1 MPERLLPNSMFINV
15 PPACEPVLLADDPAP
30 ALESKFIIWLRK
42 PEAPAL
48 LARVASMAVAPVVN
62 ACCTESVDSPR
73 FEANPRTTSGEMR
86 SFRESSNELIGF
98 PPDGKTIGNAGCS
111 TGPVALRKRKFQGP
125 EVWSRLAGATNLAQR
140 FQRRSARQFGD
151 STPETAAA
159 QSNRQSSHGVRPIR
173 RKEHARSTTSFGGG
187 NVRGNVRGRDS
198 TVPQSPNRR
207 RDAGADNCQVLVT
220 PAFIFLKTRHY
231 SCLHSSV
238 IFRSIDRLS

>member
-15 PPACEPVLLADDPAP
+15 PPACETVLLADDPAPAAAPIAPRAP

-42 PEAPAL
+42 PVSPAL
-48 LARVASMAVAPVVN
+48 LARVASMAVEPVVN

-98 PPDGKTIGNAGCS
+98 PPDGKTIGIAGCS

-159 QSNRQSSHGVRPIR
+159 QSNRESSHGVRPIR
-173 RKEHARSTTSFGGG
+173 RKAGKEHDEFWWWQCSG
-187 NVRGNVRGRDS
+187 
-198 TVPQSPNRR
+198 QSSGQCSRP
-207 RDAGADNCQVLVT
+207 
-220 PAFIFLKTRHY
+220 
-231 SCLHSSV
+231 
-238 IFRSIDRLS
+238 